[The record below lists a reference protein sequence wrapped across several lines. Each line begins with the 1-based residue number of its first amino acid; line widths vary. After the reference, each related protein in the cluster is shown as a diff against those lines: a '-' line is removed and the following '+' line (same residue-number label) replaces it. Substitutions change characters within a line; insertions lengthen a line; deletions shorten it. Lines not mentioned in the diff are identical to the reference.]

1 MEPLGLLMS
10 LLLGGAGGY
19 GLALR
24 KRQLSS
30 ASLAVVALQQQCS
43 NIEAELQQMCIG
55 ERLATL
61 EQQIKGTALRLEL
74 HTGMFEALE
83 KQQEAARETVTQLA
97 KDTLALG
104 TEMKGG
110 LSALEVEFNS
120 SATTGES
127 RFEELASA
135 MDERLK
141 EMQSFI
147 VQAAEQAKARREL
160 LPRPEAGGAVAG
172 GAGELAQLMEQQRQA
187 QQVFA
192 ARRRAEGA
200 ANFQAPNG
208 AGL

>member
-19 GLALR
+19 GIALR

-30 ASLAVVALQQQCS
+30 ASQAVIALQQQHS
-43 NIEAELQQMCIG
+43 SLQEQLGSLRISD
-55 ERLATL
+55 RLDLL

-74 HTGMFEALE
+74 HTGMLEALE
-83 KQQEAARETVTQLA
+83 KQQEAARDSVAQLA

-104 TEMKGG
+104 TELKGG
-110 LSALEVEFNS
+110 IGALEAELNS

-135 MDERLK
+135 MDQRLQ

-192 ARRRAEGA
+192 ARRRAEA
-200 ANFQAPNG
+200 AAAFQTPNG